1 MAEKIDIKQNFLDFV
16 DFIKAEASKL
26 TNNLPVK
33 ENISEPLGEM
43 ANIPAADARE
53 VIARKEMLAKIISS
67 LLGIAAS
74 FGLTYFAVK
83 WMTNAMDPTR
93 KEKQKARESVCSF
106 LLSLNGRPINEACLV
121 YKFDCTAF
129 FGLVTLS
136 CRGRFKGVRANLNQF
151 ISFSWGNLVIIYNI
165 TKKKPLKLV
174 WP

>member
-26 TNNLPVK
+26 TNNLPTK
-33 ENISEPLGEM
+33 ENVSEPLGEM
-43 ANIPAADARE
+43 ANIPVADARE

-93 KEKQKARESVCSF
+93 KEKQKARESVCNF
-106 LLSLNGRPINEACLV
+106 VLSLNCCPSM
-121 YKFDCTAF
+121 
-129 FGLVTLS
+129 S
-136 CRGRFKGVRANLNQF
+136 CIQ
-151 ISFSWGNLVIIYNI
+151 I
-165 TKKKPLKLV
+165 
-174 WP
+174 